1 MNIIWGFIIT
11 LLIKI
16 NRVVWAYK
24 NIVIIKFRL
33 NLLLVILYN
42 KAHEIPIYLS
52 N

>member
-1 MNIIWGFIIT
+1 MNIMWGFIIT

-24 NIVIIKFRL
+24 KIVISKFRL

-42 KAHEIPIYLS
+42 KVHKIPIYLS